1 MSRHKNQAAPADE
14 TDPKAVAAGVLR
26 LTVRQSNHITGQL
39 NLSIKTFRHSGS
51 QMKIF
56 PYHHIKGLEIM
67 DCVMYNTNIA

>member
-14 TDPKAVAAGVLR
+14 SSSKAVAAGVLR
-26 LTVRQSNHITGQL
+26 LTVRQSNHITEQL
-39 NLSIKTFRHSGS
+39 NLSIKTFRHLGP

-67 DCVMYNTNIA
+67 DCVMYNTNIV

>member
-14 TDPKAVAAGVLR
+14 TDSKAVAAGVLR

-51 QMKIF
+51 QMKIS
-56 PYHHIKGLEIM
+56 PYNHIKGLEIM
-67 DCVMYNTNIA
+67 GCVMYNTDIV

>member
-1 MSRHKNQAAPADE
+1 MSRHKSQAAPADE

-51 QMKIF
+51 QMKIS

-67 DCVMYNTNIA
+67 DCVMYNTNIV